1 MKITGTN
8 VRKSASGFTL
18 VEMLISVSIVTI
30 VIVGTFNVFVQT
42 IRSYNATS
50 LMSVASKR
58 ASLALDRMVVGV
70 GTNYGLRE
78 AQAASI
84 TVSSNSTSW
93 QLSYSNQSA
102 AFYFKYSGGT
112 SNKIVDQSGKLICTN
127 VVASTVTTNALGGCQ
142 ISVTVAEK
150 GGGRIM
156 TNTMSTFVEFRN

>member
-8 VRKSASGFTL
+8 VRKSTSGFTL
-18 VEMLISVSIVTI
+18 VEMLISVSIVTL

-50 LMSVASKR
+50 LISVASKR

-84 TVSSNSTSW
+84 TISTNSSSW
-93 QLSYSNQSA
+93 QLSYSNQSIA
-102 AFYFKYSGGT
+102 YYFKYSGGT
-112 SNKIVDQSGKLICTN
+112 SNTIVDQSGKLICTN
-127 VVASTVTTNALGGCQ
+127 VVSSTIVTNALGGCQ
-142 ISVTVAEK
+142 ISVTCAEK

-156 TNTMSTFVEFRN
+156 TNTMSTFVQFRN